1 MKRYRR
7 NWVIGVAMMICGAVL
22 LYVAEPGM
30 TKNIARFMLGA
41 GLILAGWSGSDWMEK
56 ERSPEKR

>member
-1 MKRYRR
+1 MKPYRR
-7 NWVIGVAMMICGAVL
+7 NWLIGVAMMIGGAVL
-22 LYVAEPGM
+22 LYLVEPGM

-41 GLILAGWSGSDWMEK
+41 GLIVAGWAGSIWMEK